1 MFEYV
6 FAVAG
11 LCSPTPDMSVM
22 TTRHAHC
29 TRVRRQTASRASG
42 AHKKVTALSAP
53 VCETLPVLAVAG
65 AVLAGAA
72 SDGASEVAGR
82 FTRGIVE
89 RIALNRRFCGLARR
103 LLGLRTPKLKGD
115 RIGVA
120 MRHRVPRRV
129 LDYRDQKSAF
139 SVSKGGS
146 RVVRSSALPCV
157 WGREGR

>member
-1 MFEYV
+1 
-6 FAVAG
+6 
-11 LCSPTPDMSVM
+11 M

-82 FTRGIVE
+82 FARGIVE
-89 RIALNRRFCGLARR
+89 RIALSRRFCGLARR
-103 LLGLRTPKLKGD
+103 LSGLRTP
-115 RIGVA
+115 
-120 MRHRVPRRV
+120 
-129 LDYRDQKSAF
+129 
-139 SVSKGGS
+139 
-146 RVVRSSALPCV
+146 
-157 WGREGR
+157 

>member
-1 MFEYV
+1 
-6 FAVAG
+6 
-11 LCSPTPDMSVM
+11 M
-22 TTRHAHC
+22 TTTYKQRHAQTRNC
-29 TRVRRQTASRASG
+29 TRVRRQTASRVHRG

-89 RIALNRRFCGLARR
+89 RIALSRRFCGLARR
-103 LLGLRTPKLKGD
+103 LSGLRTPELKG
-115 RIGVA
+115 VS

-129 LDYRDQKSAF
+129 LDYRGQKSAF
-139 SVSKGGS
+139 SVSKGG
-146 RVVRSSALPCV
+146 V
-157 WGREGR
+157 

>member
-82 FTRGIVE
+82 F
-89 RIALNRRFCGLARR
+89 ARR
-103 LLGLRTPKLKGD
+103 GVGRSDVVISKFENELLCCIFLLPHITSDDTSTMEHNTVALHACTTPPLRAAVTFEHATGRD
-115 RIGVA
+115 T
-120 MRHRVPRRV
+120 V
-129 LDYRDQKSAF
+129 LQ
-139 SVSKGGS
+139 
-146 RVVRSSALPCV
+146 L
-157 WGREGR
+157 